1 MLIII
6 LLYALFGTS
15 LMLSKMILV
24 YAEPIF
30 YAGSRMVFGGVL
42 LLGYQYFFARE
53 HFRLKKKHW
62 YWFAQRI
69 FFGIYIS
76 YIFRFWALD
85 HMPTFK
91 AAFLFNLSPFLS
103 SLFSYYFFKEIITR
117 KQWVGLIIGFMG
129 LVPIII
135 HSSPDEASFGE
146 FLFLSWPE
154 LALIIAVAC
163 HSYSW
168 IIMRKLVRDKSYSPM
183 MVNGVCMAI
192 GGSFAWGTSLG
203 IEGLAPVT
211 NWLPFTLLL
220 CTVVLVSNIICH
232 NIYGFLLRKY
242 TATFMSFAG
251 FMGPLFT
258 AFYSWLFLREVI
270 TWHFYVSCVIVF
282 VGLYLFYQDEL
293 KNHHFVQKA

>member
-1 MLIII
+1 
-6 LLYALFGTS
+6 
-15 LMLSKMILV
+15 
-24 YAEPIF
+24 
-30 YAGSRMVFGGVL
+30 
-42 LLGYQYFFARE
+42 
-53 HFRLKKKHW
+53 
-62 YWFAQRI
+62 
-69 FFGIYIS
+69 
-76 YIFRFWALD
+76 
-85 HMPTFK
+85 
-91 AAFLFNLSPFLS
+91 
-103 SLFSYYFFKEIITR
+103 
-117 KQWVGLIIGFMG
+117 MG

-203 IEGLAPVT
+203 IEGIAPVT

-251 FMGPLFT
+251 FTTPLFT
-258 AFYSWLFLREVI
+258 ALLGWIFLGEEVSTPFYISVF
-270 TWHFYVSCVIVF
+270 IVF
-282 VGLYLFYQDEL
+282 IGLSLFHQEEL
-293 KNHHFVQKA
+293 KKGYSMQQSKVFE